1 MDTISTQTAIHILR
15 SKGSIIKSVEAKD
28 LVRSGRL
35 FSLPLSAG
43 DLHSLLP
50 DEDGRRLYIS
60 MKDYLLSTSLDDI
73 TLPPRKIHWP
83 ANPDRIHDCLM
94 AGKNR
99 QLECANFLRVLE
111 AYNQTHLYACGTG
124 AFNPR
129 CAFIPVHLFLMAEE
143 QTLAYEQTETGKGK
157 CPYDPQQRTATAV
170 IDGELYAGITSDF
183 MSRDSAFFRSLGD
196 RHVIRTEQ
204 YDSTWLQEAE
214 FVHVAMMKE
223 SDNEEDDKVYMFFT
237 ERAQEA
243 EGPAGKVLY
252 SRVARVCKNDIG
264 GQRSLVNK
272 WSTFQ
277 KARMVCSVPGSD
289 GIHTHFD
296 QLLCASFSNPAFITF
311 STEDIFIQYGK
322 DKRNPLIYG
331 LFTTT
336 SDVLNGSAVCVYHM
350 QDIIRAF
357 KGNFYHREGP
367 QYKWAE
373 FTGKVPYP
381 RPGTCPSSTYGSFRS
396 TREYP
401 DDVIFFSRTHPLLQ
415 DVVLPLNG
423 RPLLVRVGVNY
434 KLTRLVVDRVEAVDG
449 QYDVLFIG
457 TDSGLVLK
465 SLYLN
470 QDRGEHQEVT
480 LEQLHVFKHKSA
492 ITTLTLSKKK
502 WLFAGSAEGV
512 SQLALF
518 QCDLYGQVCA
528 ECCMARDPYCTW
540 DGHACSPYMPVAR
553 RRNTRQVGDYRNP
566 LNQCVRQGAGLQV
579 HTEEKAIVVAVGNST
594 YLECLPN
601 SQHAVVTWYK
611 QTGENSL
618 EQQQVRSGDQ
628 LVVIDRGI
636 LIPKAELNHG
646 GIYHCQ
652 LEEHG
657 FHWTAVTIR
666 LSVWNPAQRFTPDSP
681 SQPWYQDVM
690 TLVHQGNLEQYC
702 KELAQGRH
710 DSRGSKEAEQKRDK
724 KKGDK
729 HKHGGKGREK
739 ERGKGRK
746 NRSKMDNLAS
756 RSPRST

>member
-1 MDTISTQTAIHILR
+1 MRRMLSSVFALLLASTLTGAWSPSQPRLQFSH
-15 SKGSIIKSVEAKD
+15 SD

-73 TLPPRKIHWP
+73 THPPRKIHWP
-83 ANPDRIHDCLM
+83 ANPDRIQDCLM
-94 AGKNR
+94 AGKDP

-111 AYNQTHLYACGTG
+111 TYNQTHLYACGTG
-124 AFNPR
+124 AFSPR
-129 CAFIPVHLFLMAEE
+129 CAFIPVQLFLTAEE
-143 QTLAYEQTETGKGK
+143 QTLEHEQTETGKGK
-157 CPYDPQQRTATAV
+157 CPYDPHQRTATAI

-183 MSRDSAFFRSLGD
+183 MSRDSAFFRSLGE

-204 YDSTWLQEAE
+204 YDPTWLQEAE

-277 KARMVCSVPGSD
+277 KARIVCSVPGPD
-289 GIHTHFD
+289 GIQTHFD
-296 QLLCASFSNPAFITF
+296 QLQ
-311 STEDIFIQYGK
+311 DIFIQYGK
-322 DKRNPLIYG
+322 DQKNPLIYG
-331 LFTTT
+331 VFTTS
-336 SDVLNGSAVCVYHM
+336 SDVFNGSAVCVYRM

-415 DVVLPLNG
+415 DVVLPLHG
-423 RPLLVRVGVNY
+423 RPLLIRVGVNY

-465 SLYLN
+465 SLYLY
-470 QDRGEHQEVT
+470 QDRGQHQEVT
-480 LEQLHVFKHKSA
+480 LEQLHVFKHKSP
-492 ITTLTLSKKK
+492 ITALTLSKKK

-553 RRNTRQVGDYRNP
+553 RRNTRQVGDDKNP

-601 SQHAVVTWYK
+601 SQHAAVTWFK

-618 EQQQVRSGDQ
+618 ELQQVKSGNQ

-636 LIPKAELNHG
+636 LIPRAELNHG

-657 FHWTAVTIR
+657 FSWTAVTIR
-666 LSVWNPAQRFTPDSP
+666 LSVWNPAQRFTPDAS

-690 TLVHQGNLEQYC
+690 TLIHHGNLEEYC
-702 KELAQGRH
+702 KDLAKRGH
-710 DSRGSKEAEQKRDK
+710 DSKGSKEVELKRDR
-724 KKGDK
+724 KKGDRQ
-729 HKHGGKGREK
+729 KHGGKGGEK

-746 NRSKMDNLAS
+746 NRSKMDNLVS